1 MFSVI
6 VMLCSLATGIASA
19 IFASEWGKPPEACAQ
34 ANVALD
40 QDNVCDSI
48 QLTVTNAIQSVS
60 VHYLKT
66 YILADAAFPSCRC
79 LAFCYLEHLL
89 PQLVWQHSCC

>member
-19 IFASEWGKPPEACAQ
+19 VFASEWGKPPEACAQ
-34 ANVALD
+34 INAALN
-40 QDNVCDSI
+40 QDNFCDSN

-60 VHYLKT
+60 VHYL
-66 YILADAAFPSCRC
+66 YIRI
-79 LAFCYLEHLL
+79 
-89 PQLVWQHSCC
+89 

>member
-19 IFASEWGKPPEACAQ
+19 VFASEWGKPPEACAL
-34 ANVALD
+34 ANSIPD
-40 QDNVCDSI
+40 QDNVCDSD

-66 YILADAAFPSCRC
+66 QI
-79 LAFCYLEHLL
+79 
-89 PQLVWQHSCC
+89 